1 MNKRNVAFGIRP
13 DKHIR
18 VIIDTDTA
26 CEADDQYAIAHA
38 LMTPKFHVKGIT
50 AEHFNCEGSMER
62 SFQEASKIVKLM
74 GLEEEIPV
82 FRGAEIS
89 LTADPAPIANALRT
103 DAVRFIIDE
112 ALTDDPMP
120 LYILCMGAAT
130 NVAAAIMRTP
140 EIESKIH
147 VIWIG
152 GGAYPEGEWEFN
164 LCNDYKAANL
174 LFKSDVELW
183 QVPNVAYARLRLS
196 YAEIQEKVKPYGKI
210 GNYLFK
216 EMQYYGNSQD
226 ADWTMGESW
235 SLGDTAA
242 VGLAIDFMAGRSH
255 IEDARVVDEHGC
267 YGDIVKTDRTIRVYD
282 EVDSRFML
290 EDFFAKLRIF
300 FSE

>member
-1 MNKRNVAFGIRP
+1 MNQRNVAFGIRP

-120 LYILCMGAAT
+120 LYILCMGAVT

-152 GGAYPEGEWEFN
+152 GGAYP
-164 LCNDYKAANL
+164 
-174 LFKSDVELW
+174 LW
-183 QVPNVAYARLRLS
+183 QVPNVAYAHLRLS

-255 IEDARVVDEHGC
+255 IEDARVVDENGC